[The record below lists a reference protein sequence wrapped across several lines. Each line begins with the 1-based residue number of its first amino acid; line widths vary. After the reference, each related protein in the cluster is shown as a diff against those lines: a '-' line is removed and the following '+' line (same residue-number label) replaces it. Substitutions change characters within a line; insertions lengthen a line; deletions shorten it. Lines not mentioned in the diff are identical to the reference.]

1 MKKKLLFGLAIVAL
15 FSVACGGGN
24 NKDNKTA
31 KVDTKVNED
40 SILEAKVAEYADFKL
55 TADISK
61 LSDKEKKILTKLFEV
76 SRLMDD
82 IYWLQAFGEKS
93 QVLDTIKGKAAKKFF
108 AINYGPWDRMDGN
121 KPFIKGFE
129 EKPLGA
135 SFYPTNMTKSEFEEW
150 ESADKA
156 SQYTIIRRD
165 EAGQL
170 ASVPYSVAYSEQI
183 EKAAKLLDQS
193 AKLAENKQLKK
204 YLVARA
210 KSLRTNDY
218 YPSDLVWMDMKTSNI
233 DFVAGPIE
241 NYEDEL
247 FNYKT
252 SFEAYI
258 LLKNHRETK
267 FYNQFIKFLPKLQKA
282 LPVQKKYKKEVPG
295 KGSDIGVY
303 NAIYYAGD
311 CNAAGKTIAI
321 NLPNDPRVQLKKGS
335 RKLMLKN
342 VMEAKFNLIVK
353 PISEVVIDPEQA
365 KLVTFNAFFQNTMF
379 HEVAHGLGIKNTI
392 NKKGSV
398 REALKEQYSALEENK
413 ADILGLYM
421 IGELVRLKALPK
433 KALMENYVTFAAGIF
448 RSVRFGAASSHGKAN
463 MATFNFFVKTGAI
476 TRNDKTGY
484 YTVNE
489 KAMKRAIK
497 KISQDIIV
505 MQGNGDYDAAQK
517 RNSEQGTIS
526 ATLKK
531 DLKRI
536 DSKRI
541 PRDLNFVQGPNVVGL
556 SKF

>member
-1 MKKKLLFGLAIVAL
+1 MKKNFLFGLVAATLL
-15 FSVACGGGN
+15 FTACGGGN
-24 NKDNKTA
+24 DNKKTA
-31 KVDTKVNED
+31 KVDLKAKED
-40 SILEAKVAEYADFKL
+40 SILNAKVAEYADFNL
-55 TADISK
+55 TADISN
-61 LSDKEKKILTKLFEV
+61 LSDKEEKILTKLFEV

-82 IYWLQAFGEKS
+82 IYWLQAFGDKS
-93 QVLDTIKGKAAKKFF
+93 QILDTIKEKAAKKYFT
-108 AINYGPWDRMDGN
+108 INYGPWDRLDGN
-121 KPFIKGFE
+121 KPFIGGFD

-135 SFYPTNMTKSEFEEW
+135 NFYPTNMTKSEFEEW
-150 ESADKA
+150 KSADKK
-156 SQYTIIRRD
+156 SQYTIVRRD

-170 ASVPYSVAYSEQI
+170 AAVPYSVAYSEQI

-193 AKLAENKQLKK
+193 AKLADNKQLKK
-204 YLVARA
+204 YLAARA
-210 KSLRTNDY
+210 KSLRTNNY
-218 YPSDLVWMDMKTSNI
+218 YPSDLVWMDMKNSNI

-252 SFEAYI
+252 AFEAYI
-258 LLKNHRETK
+258 LIKNHRETK
-267 FYNQFIKFLPKLQKA
+267 YYNQFIKYLPKLQKA
-282 LPVQKKYKKEVPG
+282 LPVQKKYKKEVPA

-303 NAIYYAGD
+303 SAIYYAGD

-353 PISEVVIDPEQA
+353 PISEVVIDPSQA
-365 KLVTFNAFFQNTMF
+365 NLVTFNAFFQNTMF
-379 HEVAHGLGIKNTI
+379 HEVAHGLGIKNTV
-392 NKKGSV
+392 NKKGPV
-398 REALKEQYSALEENK
+398 HEALKEQYSALEENK

-421 IGELVRLKALPK
+421 IGELVKLKALPK

-463 MATFNFFVKTGAI
+463 MATFNYFVDNGAI
-476 TRNDKTGY
+476 TRDDKTGY
-484 YTVNE
+484 YTINQH
-489 KAMKRAIK
+489 AMKQAIK
-497 KISQDIIV
+497 NLSHEILVI
-505 MQGNGDYDAAQK
+505 QGNGDYESALK
-517 RNSEQGTIS
+517 RATEKGTIS

-536 DSKRI
+536 DSKHI
-541 PRDLNFVQGPNVVGL
+541 PRDLNFIQGPNEVGL

>member
-1 MKKKLLFGLAIVAL
+1 MKNKFLFGLVAATLL
-15 FSVACGGGN
+15 FTACGGGN
-24 NKDNKTA
+24 DNKKTA
-31 KVDTKVNED
+31 KVDLKAKEESTLN
-40 SILEAKVAEYADFKL
+40 AKVAEYADFNL
-55 TADISK
+55 TADISN
-61 LSDKEKKILTKLFEV
+61 LSDKEKKILIKLFEV
-76 SRLMDD
+76 SRIMDD
-82 IYWLQAFGEKS
+82 IYWLQAFGDKS
-93 QVLDTIKGKAAKKFF
+93 QVLDTIKGKAAKKYFT
-108 AINYGPWDRMDGN
+108 INYGPWDRLDGN
-121 KPFIKGFE
+121 KSFIRGFE

-135 SFYPTNMTKSEFEEW
+135 NFYPTNMTKSEFEEW
-150 ESADKA
+150 DSADKK
-156 SQYTIIRRD
+156 SQYTIVRRD

-183 EKAAKLLDQS
+183 EKAAKLLDQA
-193 AKLAENKQLKK
+193 AKLADNKQLKK
-204 YLVARA
+204 YLATRA
-210 KSLRTNDY
+210 KSFRTDNY
-218 YPSDLVWMDMKTSNI
+218 YPSDLVWMDMKNSNI

-252 SFEAYI
+252 AFEAYI
-258 LLKNHRETK
+258 LLKNHSETK
-267 FYNQFIKFLPKLQKA
+267 YYNQFIKYLPKLQKA
-282 LPVQKKYKKEVPG
+282 LPVQKKYKKEVPA

-303 NAIYYAGD
+303 SAIYYAGD

-353 PISEVVIDPEQA
+353 PISEVVIDPSQA
-365 KLVTFNAFFQNTMF
+365 NLVTFNAFFQNTMF

-392 NKKGSV
+392 NKKGAV

-421 IGELVRLKALPK
+421 IGELVKLKALPK
-433 KALMENYVTFAAGIF
+433 KALMENYVTFTAGIF

-463 MATFNFFVKTGAI
+463 MATFNYFVDNGAI
-476 TRNDKTGY
+476 SRNNKTGY
-484 YTVNE
+484 YTINE
-489 KAMKRAIK
+489 HAMKQAIK
-497 KISQDIIV
+497 NLSHEILVI
-505 MQGNGDYDAAQK
+505 QGNGDYEAALK
-517 RNSEQGTIS
+517 RASEKGTIP

-536 DSKRI
+536 DSKHI
-541 PRDLNFVQGPNVVGL
+541 PRDLNFIQGPNEVGL